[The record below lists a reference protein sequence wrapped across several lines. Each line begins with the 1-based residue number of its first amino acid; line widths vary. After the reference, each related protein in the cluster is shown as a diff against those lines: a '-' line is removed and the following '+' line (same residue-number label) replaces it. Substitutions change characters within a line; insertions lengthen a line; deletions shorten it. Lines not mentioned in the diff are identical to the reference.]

1 LSQGVLQRK
10 AYIIVDLG
18 YGDAGKGSQ
27 IDYLTR
33 AKQAHTIIR
42 FNGGAQA
49 GHNVITADG
58 RHHTFSQFGSG
69 MFVPGVRLY
78 LSRYMLVEP
87 YAMFNEEEHL
97 HALGVNVLPRTFL
110 DSRAPVIT
118 PYHQAANRLKELA
131 RGEQRH
137 GSCGVGIGETVSDY
151 LTHGARTLLA
161 GDLPHPEIVKKK
173 LRFIRDE
180 RYAAVETL
188 YRSVRENSLA
198 QDALGVFSDTE
209 IIEIAA
215 ENYVYLAEQLT
226 LVDDTFM
233 QSLVKQPGVILFEGA
248 QGILLD
254 ETYGFAPYNTWSNT
268 TTANA
273 MELLNQSDYAGAITR
288 LGVLRTYFTRHG
300 AGPFV
305 TEDTALS
312 ESLPEPHNVTSP
324 WQQTFRVGHFDL
336 VAARYARD
344 VTGDLDGLCINHID
358 RIAALSEYS
367 VCEAYHFTGDSS
379 ILDGY
384 FQHSGKTITSIPVK
398 PSPKLSHQEKL
409 TQVLFQCEPQYRVLN
424 QREDGVIDN
433 ELCLGIIEQ
442 ELGLPLAIVSYGPS
456 AKEKQI
462 RLAL

>member
-1 LSQGVLQRK
+1 MPQT

-27 IDYLTR
+27 VDYLTR

-49 GHNVITADG
+49 GHNVVTADG

-69 MFVPGVRLY
+69 MFVPEVRLY
-78 LSRYMLVEP
+78 LSRYMLIEP

-97 HALGVNVLPRTFL
+97 HALGVDVFPRTFL
-110 DSRAPVIT
+110 DRRAPVIT

-131 RGEQRH
+131 RGSERH
-137 GSCGVGIGETVSDY
+137 GSCGIGIGETVSDY
-151 LTHGARTLLA
+151 LAYGDRMILA

-180 RYAAVETL
+180 RYAEAERL
-188 YRSVRENSLA
+188 YPSINENTSA
-198 QDALGVFSDTE
+198 RDALEVFSDRE

-226 LVDDTFM
+226 LVDETFM
-233 QSLVKQPGVILFEGA
+233 PSLVKEPGVILFEGA

-273 MELLNQSDYAGAITR
+273 MELLNQSGYEGKITR

-305 TEDTALS
+305 TEDEALR

-324 WQQTFRVGHFDL
+324 WQQDFRVGHFDL

-344 VTGDLDGLCINHID
+344 ATGDLDGLCLNHVD
-358 RIAALSEYS
+358 RIAALPEYRI
-367 VCEAYHFTGDSS
+367 CEAYHFSGDGST
-379 ILDGY
+379 LDGY
-384 FQHSGKTITSIPVK
+384 FQHSGQTISGIAIKT
-398 PSPKLSHQEKL
+398 SPELSHQEKL
-409 TQVLFQCEPQYRVLN
+409 TQLLFQCEPHYRVL
-424 QREDGVIDN
+424 REDS
-433 ELCLGIIEQ
+433 ESCLGTLEQ
-442 ELGLPLAIVSYGPS
+442 ALGLPLAIVSYGPT
-456 AKEKQI
+456 AQEKQI
-462 RLAL
+462 RLPL